1 MEEVVFFTCFPV
13 LTVLYGLTGCL
24 LLVRRQRKQVSSRSP
39 LLLFI
44 SHIGN
49 YCEQLLLLGEVTG
62 EILSSHPATL
72 LAIQV
77 FFHFVYFFPYLL
89 RGYRLY
95 FVFHADLEG
104 KDEQISFVR
113 HINRAKQTWLLRI
126 LILMLLPVAVFCCL
140 MVTVSSLV
148 SDLPGHMSE
157 NREYEAVII
166 ADGFIEE
173 ILLLICIYSLRKVN
187 KDYSMTGEL
196 VIIGVLWY
204 FNSLFSLHSAY
215 SFWRYE
221 LLCRNTVI
229 MAISALWPV
238 LRSYQQPDLK
248 ELLTLPA
255 LTSLQITLQ
264 NEVPFDYFEDFLQ
277 HQCRESSAVGLDSA
291 GPSVLRLYMAVQVY
305 KDVPTDEA
313 LADLVEDFKALDAEV
328 NILDKEMQ
336 GIEPGTEL
344 WLQGVEDSL
353 YSLLHNYYFSR
364 FLKSAHFHRLW
375 RFVEQQELKTSKV
388 NSTSL
393 YGKDLG

>member
-1 MEEVVFFTCFPV
+1 MAEVVFFTCFAV

-49 YCEQLLLLGEVTG
+49 YCEQFLLLGEVTG
-62 EILSSHPATL
+62 AILYSHPAIL

-77 FFHFVYFFPYLL
+77 FFHFLYFFPYLL

-95 FVFHADLEG
+95 FVFHSDLDV
-104 KDEQISFVR
+104 KDEEISFVR
-113 HINRAKQTWLLRI
+113 HINRAKQTWLLRV
-126 LILMLLPVAVFCCL
+126 LVLMLLPVAVICSL
-140 MVTVSSLV
+140 MVTVSSLA
-148 SDLPGHMSE
+148 SDLPIHMSDTS
-157 NREYEAVII
+157 EYEAVVI

-173 ILLLICIYSLRKVN
+173 ILLLIGIYCLRKVN

-196 VIIGVLWY
+196 TIIAVLWY

-229 MAISALWPV
+229 MAVSALWPA
-238 LRSYQQPDLK
+238 LLSYQQPDLK
-248 ELLTLPA
+248 EFLTLPA

-264 NEVPFDYFEDFLQ
+264 NEVPFDYFEEYLQ
-277 HQCRESSAVGLDSA
+277 YMCRESSAVGLDSA
-291 GPSVLRLYMAVQVY
+291 GPTVLRLYMAVEVY
-305 KDVPTDEA
+305 KDIPTAEA
-313 LADLVEDFKALDAEV
+313 LADFVEDFNALDAV
-328 NILDKEMQ
+328 VGILDKEMQ
-336 GIEPGTEL
+336 GTEPGSEV
-344 WLQGVEDSL
+344 WLQAVEESL
-353 YSLLHNYYFSR
+353 FSLLRNYYFSR